1 MCPIYYL
8 EIFYIIFITLD
19 LFWSS
24 YGSENILWFLILQ
37 FILDIWY
44 YNILIGN
51 CSCYVKT
58 EQVKNSPS
66 LFKTLFSNF

>member
-1 MCPIYYL
+1 MCPIDYL

-37 FILDIWY
+37 FILDIW
-44 YNILIGN
+44 
-51 CSCYVKT
+51 
-58 EQVKNSPS
+58 
-66 LFKTLFSNF
+66 

>member
-1 MCPIYYL
+1 MCPIDYF

-37 FILDIWY
+37 FILDIW
-44 YNILIGN
+44 
-51 CSCYVKT
+51 
-58 EQVKNSPS
+58 
-66 LFKTLFSNF
+66 

>member
-1 MCPIYYL
+1 MCPIEYL

-58 EQVKNSPS
+58 FRKRRQVL
-66 LFKTLFSNF
+66 LFASM